1 MSKLMQRLNDASRSG
16 VYRAPDDGVIREV
29 VSGSGLRVVDLSLQG
44 AASKDEILRRIARAL
59 DFPEW
64 FGGNWDA
71 LEDCLCDLSWQ
82 PAEGWL
88 LLLREFSVS
97 PRDDLGVLVDVLA
110 SAAEFW
116 AGQGKLFF
124 AVFIDPERSLGL
136 PELYRE
142 K

>member
-1 MSKLMQRLNDASRSG
+1 MQRLNDASRSG
-16 VYRAPDDGVIREV
+16 VYRAPGDEIIRDV
-29 VSGSGLRVVDLSLQG
+29 LSGSGLRVLDVSLQG
-44 AASKDEILRRIARAL
+44 ATSKDEVLRRIARAL
-59 DFPEW
+59 DFPDW

-71 LEDCLCDLSWQ
+71 LGDSLCDLSWQ

-88 LLLREFSVS
+88 LLLREFSAS
-97 PRDDLGVLVDVLA
+97 PRDDVGVLVDVLA

-124 AVFIDPERSLGL
+124 AVFIDPARSLGL
-136 PELYRE
+136 PDLYRE